1 MIFVRIVIGLLVKTM
16 TSLLLIF
23 LGIGLII
30 GYNWGFKEAE
40 ARSKKTSYKDL
51 F

>member
-1 MIFVRIVIGLLVKTM
+1 M
-16 TSLLLIF
+16 TSALIALF
-23 LGIGLII
+23 SLISLAI

-40 ARSKKTSYKDL
+40 ARSKKTNYKDL